1 VANSENERKGVRSF
15 LDIRKGEFEPALL
28 FFLFWFLV
36 IVVFQALRPLKKG
49 LFVEHL
55 GAEVELYAKLAN
67 IGVAMLAVVVFT
79 ALYNRFGSRR
89 LIPTLCGIFAV
100 ALLTFASV
108 LGGGGRPATSVN
120 WAFYLFGD
128 AWSTV
133 WVTTFWAY
141 LNELTRTDQSKRLYG
156 LIGAGGVIGGLMAN
170 FAVWQYVEDS
180 GIGVLLTAA
189 AVITVVIA
197 AIVFRLE
204 MIARSPG
211 DTIQRKSDTPK
222 AATPAPQKDNAVLD
236 GASLV
241 VASKYLLAIGMIT
254 FLYEINS
261 QILDY
266 QYSSAAETL
275 QGAGGTQA
283 FFGQVGTIVGVIS
296 VFTQLFLV
304 SFIIRTFGMTTAL
317 LVLPAAMAVASGI
330 YFVTPVLTTAA
341 LLTISDNSFN
351 YSINQ
356 TARETL
362 YVPTSDD
369 VKYKARAFINMLV
382 QRIGKGAAIL
392 MALGFGAMSN
402 LPLRYL
408 SILAFVVIAIWVGFA
423 WYAGRR
429 FEELTREQARPPVPA
444 ASTTPGT
451 PRVPA

>member
-1 VANSENERKGVRSF
+1 
-15 LDIRKGEFEPALL
+15 
-28 FFLFWFLV
+28 
-36 IVVFQALRPLKKG
+36 
-49 LFVEHL
+49 
-55 GAEVELYAKLAN
+55 
-67 IGVAMLAVVVFT
+67 VVFT

-89 LIPTLCGIFAV
+89 LIPTLCGIFVV
-100 ALLTFASV
+100 ALLLFAGA
-108 LGGGGRPATSVN
+108 LGGGGVPAPSLN

-133 WVTTFWAY
+133 WVTSFWAY

-170 FAVWQYVEDS
+170 FAVWQYIEDS

-189 AVITVVIA
+189 AIATVVIA
-197 AIVFRLE
+197 VIVLRLE
-204 MIARSPG
+204 TIARRPG
-211 DTIQRKSDTPK
+211 AAISRQIDTSKPDK
-222 AATPAPQKDNAVLD
+222 AKAPEKENAVFE
-236 GASLV
+236 GARLV
-241 VASKYLLAIGMIT
+241 VASKYLLAVAMIT

-266 QYSSAAETL
+266 QYSTAAESL

-283 FFGQVGTIVGVIS
+283 FFGRIGTIVGVVS
-296 VFTQLFLV
+296 VFTQLVLV
-304 SFIIRTFGMTTAL
+304 SFIIRTFGITTAL

-330 YFVTPVLTTAA
+330 YFVTPILTTAA

-402 LPLRYL
+402 LPIRYL
-408 SILAFVVIAIWVGFA
+408 SILAFVVIAVWIGFA
-423 WYAGRR
+423 LYAGRR
-429 FEELTREQARPPVPA
+429 FDQLTTTEESHEPVRA
-444 ASTTPGT
+444 AS
-451 PRVPA
+451 PARARA

>member
-1 VANSENERKGVRSF
+1 MQKEGKGLRSF
-15 LDIRKGEFEPALL
+15 VDIRKGEFEPALL
-28 FFLFWFLV
+28 FFLFWFFV

-55 GAEVELYAKLAN
+55 GAHMELYAKLAN

-89 LIPTLCGIFAV
+89 LIPTLCAIFAV
-100 ALLTFASV
+100 ALLVFAGV
-108 LGGGGRPATSVN
+108 LSGGGAPAPWMN

-141 LNELTRTDQSKRLYG
+141 LTELTRTDQSKRLYG

-170 FAVWQYVEDS
+170 FTVWQYIQKS
-180 GIGVLLTAA
+180 GIGVLLAGA
-189 AVITVVIA
+189 AVVTVIVA
-197 AIVFRLE
+197 AIVLRLE
-204 MIARSPG
+204 TIARRPGAAISRQASASPK
-211 DTIQRKSDTPK
+211 TTSEKTAPK
-222 AATPAPQKDNAVLD
+222 GNPVFD
-236 GASLV
+236 GARLV
-241 VASKYLLAIGMIT
+241 VASKYLLAIAMIT

-266 QYSSAAETL
+266 QYSSAAETI

-283 FFGQVGTIVGVIS
+283 FFGRVGTIIGVIS
-296 VFTQLFLV
+296 VVTQLFLV
-304 SFIIRTFGMTTAL
+304 SFITRTFGITTAL
-317 LVLPAAMAVASGI
+317 LILPAAMAAASGI
-330 YFVTPVLTTAA
+330 YFVTPMLMTAA

-356 TARETL
+356 TAREML

-382 QRIGKGAAIL
+382 QRVGKGAAIL
-392 MALGFGAMSN
+392 MALGFGALAN
-402 LPLRYL
+402 LSIRYL
-408 SILAFVVIAIWVGFA
+408 SILAFAVIAIWVGFG
-423 WYAGRR
+423 WYAGRQ
-429 FEELTREQARPPVPA
+429 FEALTAEKTR
-444 ASTTPGT
+444 S
-451 PRVPA
+451 

>member
-1 VANSENERKGVRSF
+1 MEKARKGVRSF
-15 LDIRKGEFEPALL
+15 VDIRKGELEPALL
-28 FFLFWFLV
+28 FFLFWFFV

-55 GAEVELYAKLAN
+55 GAHMELYAKLAN

-100 ALLTFASV
+100 ALLVFAGV
-108 LGGGGRPATSVN
+108 LSGGGAPAAPVN

-141 LNELTRTDQSKRLYG
+141 LTELTRTEQSKRLYG
-156 LIGAGGVIGGLMAN
+156 LIGAGGVIGGLLAN
-170 FAVWQYVEDS
+170 FTVWQYIENS
-180 GIGVLLTAA
+180 GIGVLLAGA
-189 AVITVVIA
+189 AVVTVVIA
-197 AIVFRLE
+197 AIVLRLE
-204 MIARSPG
+204 TIARRPGTAIRRQGG
-211 DTIQRKSDTPK
+211 DTAK
-222 AATPAPQKDNAVLD
+222 AASEKTAPKGNAVFD
-236 GASLV
+236 GARLV
-241 VASKYLLAIGMIT
+241 VASKYLLAIAMIT

-266 QYSSAAETL
+266 QYSSAAETI

-283 FFGQVGTIVGVIS
+283 FFGRVGTIVGVIS
-296 VFTQLFLV
+296 VVTQLFLV
-304 SFIIRTFGMTTAL
+304 SFITRTFGITTAL
-317 LVLPAAMAVASGI
+317 LILPAAMAAASGI
-330 YFVTPVLTTAA
+330 YFVTPMLMTAA

-356 TARETL
+356 TAREML

-382 QRIGKGAAIL
+382 QRVGKGAAIL
-392 MALGFGAMSN
+392 MALGFDAMSN
-402 LPLRYL
+402 LPIRFL
-408 SILAFVVIAIWVGFA
+408 SILAFAVIAIWVGFGL
-423 WYAGRR
+423 YAGRR
-429 FEELTREQARPPVPA
+429 FEALTAEETR
-444 ASTTPGT
+444 S
-451 PRVPA
+451 

>member
-1 VANSENERKGVRSF
+1 VEKGGKGVRSF
-15 LDIRKGEFEPALL
+15 VDIRKGELEPALL
-28 FFLFWFLV
+28 FFILWFFV

-55 GAEVELYAKLAN
+55 GAHMELYAKLAN

-89 LIPTLCGIFAV
+89 LIPALCGIFAV
-100 ALLTFASV
+100 ALLVFAGLLS
-108 LGGGGRPATSVN
+108 GGGAPAPSVN

-141 LNELTRTDQSKRLYG
+141 LTELTRTEQSKRLYG

-170 FAVWQYVEDS
+170 FTVWQYIQKS
-180 GIGVLLTAA
+180 GIGVLLAGA
-189 AVITVVIA
+189 AVVTVIVA
-197 AIVFRLE
+197 AIVLRLE
-204 MIARSPG
+204 TIARRPG
-211 DTIQRKSDTPK
+211 AAIGRQAARTTKAPSEKTAPK
-222 AATPAPQKDNAVLD
+222 GNPVFD
-236 GASLV
+236 GARLV
-241 VASKYLLAIGMIT
+241 VASKYLLAIAMIT

-266 QYSSAAETL
+266 QYSSAAETI

-283 FFGQVGTIVGVIS
+283 FFGRVGTIIGVIS
-296 VFTQLFLV
+296 VVTQLFLV
-304 SFIIRTFGMTTAL
+304 SFITRTLGITTAL
-317 LVLPAAMAVASGI
+317 LILPAAMAAASGI
-330 YFVTPVLTTAA
+330 YFVTPMLMTAA

-356 TARETL
+356 TAREML

-382 QRIGKGAAIL
+382 QRVGKGAAIL
-392 MALGFGAMSN
+392 MALGFDAMSN
-402 LPLRYL
+402 LPIRYL
-408 SILAFVVIAIWVGFA
+408 SILAFAVIAIWVGFG
-423 WYAGRR
+423 WYAGHR
-429 FEELTREQARPPVPA
+429 FEALTADETRAAEPALAR
-444 ASTTPGT
+444 
-451 PRVPA
+451 

>member
-1 VANSENERKGVRSF
+1 MVKESKGLRSIV
-15 LDIRKGEFEPALL
+15 DIRKGELEPALL
-28 FFLFWFLV
+28 FFLFWFLA

-55 GAEVELYAKLAN
+55 GAHVELYAKLTN

-89 LIPTLCGIFAV
+89 LIPTLCGIFVV
-100 ALLTFASV
+100 ALLGFAGA
-108 LGGGGRPATSVN
+108 LGGGATPSPLLN
-120 WAFYLFGD
+120 WSFYLFGD

-133 WVTTFWAY
+133 WVTSFWAY
-141 LNELTRTDQSKRLYG
+141 LNELTSTDQSKRLYG
-156 LIGAGGVIGGLMAN
+156 LIGAGGVIGGLTAN

-180 GIGVLLTAA
+180 GIGVLLTGAA
-189 AVITVVIA
+189 IATVVIA
-197 AIVFRLE
+197 IIVLRLE
-204 MIARSPG
+204 KIARRAGAAICRQADRP
-211 DTIQRKSDTPK
+211 QSDKAK
-222 AATPAPQKDNAVLD
+222 AAPEKKNTVFE
-236 GASLV
+236 GARLV
-241 VASKYLLAIGMIT
+241 VASKYLLAIAMIT

-266 QYSSAAETL
+266 QYSSAAEAL

-283 FFGQVGTIVGVIS
+283 FFGRIGTIIGVVS
-296 VFTQLFLV
+296 VFTQLVLV
-304 SFIIRTFGMTTAL
+304 SFIIRTFGITTAL
-317 LVLPAAMAVASGI
+317 LVIPVAMAMASGL
-330 YFVTPVLTTAA
+330 YFVTPMLTTAA

-351 YSINQ
+351 YSIYQ

-402 LPLRYL
+402 LPIRYL
-408 SILAFVVIAIWVGFA
+408 SLLAFVVIAVWVGFA

-429 FEELTREQARPPVPA
+429 FDQLTSEETRVHLAG
-444 ASTTPGT
+444 ASTAPA
-451 PRVPA
+451 RV

>member
-1 VANSENERKGVRSF
+1 MDSGKKGLRSVI
-15 LDIRKGEFEPALL
+15 DIRKGEVEPASL

-36 IVVFQALRPLKKG
+36 IVVFQVLRPLKKG

-55 GAEVELYAKLAN
+55 GAHVELYAKLAN

-79 ALYNRFGSRR
+79 TLYNRFGSRR
-89 LIPTLCGIFAV
+89 LIPTLSGGFAV
-100 ALLTFASV
+100 ALLGFAAV
-108 LGGGGRPATSVN
+108 LGGGGRPAPLLN
-120 WAFYLFGD
+120 WTFYLFGD

-133 WVTTFWAY
+133 WVTSFWAY
-141 LNELTRTDQSKRLYG
+141 LNELTRTEQSKRLYG
-156 LIGAGGVIGGLMAN
+156 LIGAGGVIGGLLAN
-170 FAVWQYVEDS
+170 FTVWQYVEDA
-180 GIGVLLTAA
+180 GIGTLLTGA
-189 AVITVVIA
+189 AVISVVIA
-197 AIVFRLE
+197 VIVLRLE
-204 MIARSPG
+204 IIARGPNPAIHRQAE
-211 DTIQRKSDTPK
+211 TAK
-222 AATPAPQKDNAVLD
+222 AAERSAPKKQDQAVFE
-236 GASLV
+236 GARLV
-241 VASKYLLAIGMIT
+241 AASKYLLAIGMIT

-283 FFGQVGTIVGVIS
+283 FFGQVGTIIGVIS

-304 SFIIRTFGMTTAL
+304 SFIIRTFGITTAL
-317 LVLPAAMAVASGI
+317 LVLPAAMAAASGI
-330 YFVTPVLTTAA
+330 YFVTPVLYTAA

-392 MALGFGAMSN
+392 MALGFGAMSD

-408 SILAFVVIAIWVGFA
+408 SILAFIVIAVWIGFA
-423 WYAGRR
+423 VYAGRK
-429 FEELTREQARPPVPA
+429 FDQMTTEEGASGPVSSRAPARL
-444 ASTTPGT
+444 
-451 PRVPA
+451 

>member
-1 VANSENERKGVRSF
+1 MANDRKGVRS
-15 LDIRKGEFEPALL
+15 LVDIRKGEVEPALL
-28 FFLFWFLV
+28 FFLFWFLA

-55 GAEVELYAKLAN
+55 GAHMELYAKLAN

-79 ALYNRFGSRR
+79 ALYNRYGSRR
-89 LIPTLCGIFAV
+89 LIPTLCGIFVV
-100 ALLTFASV
+100 ALLGFAGA
-108 LGGGGRPATSVN
+108 LGGGGIPSPSLN
-120 WAFYLFGD
+120 WSFYLFGD

-133 WVTTFWAY
+133 WVTSFWAY
-141 LNELTRTDQSKRLYG
+141 LNELTRTEQSKRLYG

-170 FAVWQYVEDS
+170 FAVWQYVENS
-180 GIGVLLTAA
+180 GVGVLLIAA
-189 AVITVVIA
+189 AVATVTIAVIVLRLEIIARQPDA
-197 AIVFRLE
+197 AIR
-204 MIARSPG
+204 RT
-211 DTIQRKSDTPK
+211 DTSNADTAK
-222 AATPAPQKDNAVLD
+222 AASGKENAVFE
-236 GASLV
+236 GARLV
-241 VASKYLLAIGMIT
+241 VASKYLLAIAMIT

-266 QYSSAAETL
+266 QYSSAAESL
-275 QGAGGTQA
+275 EGAGGTQA
-283 FFGQVGTIVGVIS
+283 FFGRIGTIIGVIS
-296 VFTQLFLV
+296 VFTQLVLV
-304 SFIIRTFGMTTAL
+304 SFIVRTFGITTAL
-317 LVLPAAMAVASGI
+317 LVLPAAMAAASGI

-392 MALGFGAMSN
+392 MALGFGTMSN
-402 LPLRYL
+402 LPIRYL
-408 SILAFVVIAIWVGFA
+408 SILAFVVIAVWVGFA

-429 FEELTREQARPPVPA
+429 FDQLTAEEAHEPVPA
-444 ASTTPGT
+444 RSAAQA
-451 PRVPA
+451 RA

>member
-1 VANSENERKGVRSF
+1 MANDRKGVRS
-15 LDIRKGEFEPALL
+15 LVDIRKGEVEPALL
-28 FFLFWFLV
+28 FFLFWFLA

-55 GAEVELYAKLAN
+55 GAHMELYAKLAN

-79 ALYNRFGSRR
+79 ALYNRYGSRR
-89 LIPTLCGIFAV
+89 LIPTLCGIFVV
-100 ALLTFASV
+100 ALLGFAGA
-108 LGGGGRPATSVN
+108 LGGGGIPSPSLN
-120 WAFYLFGD
+120 WSFYLFGD

-133 WVTTFWAY
+133 WVTSFWAY
-141 LNELTRTDQSKRLYG
+141 LNELTRTEQSKRLYG

-170 FAVWQYVEDS
+170 FAVWQYVENS
-180 GIGVLLTAA
+180 GVGVLLIAA
-189 AVITVVIA
+189 AVATVTIAVIVLRLEVIA
-197 AIVFRLE
+197 RQPDAAIHR
-204 MIARSPG
+204 RT
-211 DTIQRKSDTPK
+211 DTSNAVTAK
-222 AATPAPQKDNAVLD
+222 AASEKENAVFE
-236 GASLV
+236 GARLV
-241 VASKYLLAIGMIT
+241 VASKYLLAIAMIT

-266 QYSSAAETL
+266 QYSSAAESL

-283 FFGQVGTIVGVIS
+283 FFGRVGTIVGVIS
-296 VFTQLFLV
+296 VFTQVVLV
-304 SFIIRTFGMTTAL
+304 SFVVRTFGITTAL
-317 LVLPAAMAVASGI
+317 LVLPIAMAAASGI
-330 YFVTPVLTTAA
+330 YFVTPMLTTAA

-392 MALGFGAMSN
+392 MALGFGAMST
-402 LPLRYL
+402 LSIRYL
-408 SILAFVVIAIWVGFA
+408 SLLAFAVIAVWIGFA

-429 FEELTREQARPPVPA
+429 FDQLTKEETPAPGETRETVPA
-444 ASTTPGT
+444 AA
-451 PRVPA
+451 RAPA

>member
-1 VANSENERKGVRSF
+1 VQKEGKGLRSF
-15 LDIRKGEFEPALL
+15 VDIRKGEFEPALL
-28 FFLFWFLV
+28 FFLFWFFV

-55 GAEVELYAKLAN
+55 GAHTELYAKLAN

-89 LIPTLCGIFAV
+89 LIPTLCAIFAV
-100 ALLTFASV
+100 ALLVFAGV
-108 LGGGGRPATSVN
+108 LSGGGAPAPWMN

-141 LNELTRTDQSKRLYG
+141 LTELTRTDQSKRLYG

-170 FAVWQYVEDS
+170 FTVWQYIQKS
-180 GIGVLLTAA
+180 GIGVLLAGA
-189 AVITVVIA
+189 AVVTVIVA
-197 AIVFRLE
+197 AIVLRLE
-204 MIARSPG
+204 TIARRPGAAISRQASASPK
-211 DTIQRKSDTPK
+211 TTSEKTAPK
-222 AATPAPQKDNAVLD
+222 GNPVFD
-236 GASLV
+236 GARLV
-241 VASKYLLAIGMIT
+241 VASKYLLAIAMIT

-266 QYSSAAETL
+266 QYSSAAETI

-283 FFGQVGTIVGVIS
+283 FFGRVGTIIGVIS
-296 VFTQLFLV
+296 VVTQLFLV
-304 SFIIRTFGMTTAL
+304 SFITRTFGITTAL
-317 LVLPAAMAVASGI
+317 LILPAAMAAASGI
-330 YFVTPVLTTAA
+330 YFVTPMLMTAA

-356 TARETL
+356 TAREML

-382 QRIGKGAAIL
+382 QRVGKGAAIL
-392 MALGFGAMSN
+392 MALGFDAMSN
-402 LPLRYL
+402 LPIRYL
-408 SILAFVVIAIWVGFA
+408 SILAFAVIAIWVAFG
-423 WYAGRR
+423 WYAGRQ
-429 FEELTREQARPPVPA
+429 FDALTAEKTR
-444 ASTTPGT
+444 S
-451 PRVPA
+451 

>member
-1 VANSENERKGVRSF
+1 VEKGGKGVRSF
-15 LDIRKGEFEPALL
+15 VDIRKGELEPALL
-28 FFLFWFLV
+28 FFLFWFFV

-55 GAEVELYAKLAN
+55 GAHMELYAKLAN

-89 LIPTLCGIFAV
+89 LIPALCGIFAV
-100 ALLTFASV
+100 ALLVFAGLLS
-108 LGGGGRPATSVN
+108 GGGAPAPSVN

-141 LNELTRTDQSKRLYG
+141 LTELTRTEQSKRLYG

-170 FAVWQYVEDS
+170 FTVWQYIQKS
-180 GIGVLLTAA
+180 GIGVLLAGA
-189 AVITVVIA
+189 AVVTVIVA
-197 AIVFRLE
+197 AIVLRLE
-204 MIARSPG
+204 TIARRPG
-211 DTIQRKSDTPK
+211 AAIGRQAARTTKAPSEKTAPK
-222 AATPAPQKDNAVLD
+222 GNPVFD
-236 GASLV
+236 GARLV
-241 VASKYLLAIGMIT
+241 VASKYLLAIAMIT

-266 QYSSAAETL
+266 QYSSAAETI

-283 FFGQVGTIVGVIS
+283 FFGRVGTIIGVIS
-296 VFTQLFLV
+296 VVTQLFLV
-304 SFIIRTFGMTTAL
+304 SFITRTLGITTAL
-317 LVLPAAMAVASGI
+317 LILPAAMAAASGI
-330 YFVTPVLTTAA
+330 YFVTPMLMTAA

-356 TARETL
+356 TAREML

-382 QRIGKGAAIL
+382 QRVGKGAAIL
-392 MALGFGAMSN
+392 MALGFDAMSN
-402 LPLRYL
+402 LPIRYL
-408 SILAFVVIAIWVGFA
+408 SILAFAVIAIWVGFA

-429 FEELTREQARPPVPA
+429 FEGLTAEETRAAEPALAR
-444 ASTTPGT
+444 
-451 PRVPA
+451 